1 MAQAPGGGKPDLDE
15 VRVKLELACAYA
27 EMGDEEGAREL
38 IDEVLREGDQP
49 LQAEARRLR
58 TLFGDRAGLEAF
70 RDAFR
75 KGAATHGDPDA
86 SALARAL
93 AFPDAEILRA
103 VLLAIRSQGG
113 DWSAAAGKALA
124 AGRYEADQLAFGL
137 HALGRLVGAA
147 AIARLPH
154 HGKKEV
160 EQGIAL
166 ALGRL
171 GDAPRAQGLEDAP
184 GIAQQ
189 ALAAYLGETHEQFG
203 MMMLRGLCARPH
215 DEAAFFEAIDGWP
228 REMRA
233 SLIEFLGRRGDA
245 RALGALDRQW
255 ARGNE
260 RAAVAKAAVAIGG
273 DRGARQ
279 LVDWLRHADAKG
291 NPVLREVLTGAA
303 EPLRSALA
311 CALEADEELCA
322 SAFDLYAG
330 LRGSAALAQA
340 MRLLR
345 SRLRAVRDQAVAAI
359 VAICAEGKGEAPVPA
374 LLGMLAAE
382 GEAPMREAILACLA
396 GVPDARA
403 VKPLADVLA
412 KGGREERQLAAAA
425 LARIPGADALSAL
438 GAATDSPQW
447 RVRLAAAN
455 GLGTRREAIALRA
468 LVRLAADPHPAV
480 RAAAEAAMTT
490 LRLRLTADDLPALR
504 EMSASPEPALAA
516 CARRLA
522 EELEGAARA
531 TSVAAKADAGPGAA
545 ATLEAM
551 CAAFGRH
558 LGAAR
563 VTLYEVAGDAIESV
577 VLPGLDLKR
586 TLKLPIDKS
595 SIAGFVA
602 ATRCTVNVAD
612 AYDERELAKID
623 PGLRFLA
630 EVDRRTG
637 FRTRQV
643 LAAPIVDVAS
653 GKLLGVLQA
662 LNRDGEGAFPPEA
675 VQAIGNFCHAFRPEL
690 ARRRGGDLPPANP
703 YRALVE
709 DGILSAAEWELAER
723 TARKRGL
730 DVDTVLAEDFKVPLA
745 VIGAALAR
753 HHRTGYRGFDA
764 AWAPPR
770 ELAKNLRREFSESSG
785 WLPLGE
791 EGGGIVVACVDPD
804 RTRLSGIV
812 GQIYPKRS
820 LVFTVTTWPDF
831 RRMLDRVF
839 GEAADEGDIGDLLG
853 ALDSDEPDVA
863 PPADASRTVPAPIR
877 DEVYFTATAPKRVA
891 AGASFVLDV
900 WAHLEGDREAV
911 LARAREERPGE
922 ALRAKTKG
930 SAAIERGKVLAVRV
944 SIADFGFEDE
954 DAMRWTG
961 RAGNCTF
968 GVPVPAGAAAGRHV
982 GVARFAVDGV
992 PVSRLHFE
1000 LEVGEADTARGDRS
1014 LSERRPSSAFASYA
1028 SEDRDE
1034 VLARIQGMQKLLPDL
1049 DVFLDIASLRAG
1061 ENWSERLEREIAERD
1076 AFFLFWSGRAAR
1088 SEWVEREWRMALR
1101 LKGLEAIDPVPLEPP
1116 AKAPPPRELGALHF
1130 NEWTLAYRSGPSA

>member
-75 KGAATHGDPDA
+75 KGAATHGDPHA

-113 DWSAAAGKALA
+113 DWSAAVGKALA

-279 LVDWLRHADAKG
+279 LVDWLRHADAKS
-291 NPVLREVLTGAA
+291 NPVLREVLAGAA

-311 CALEADEELCA
+311 SALEADEELCA
-322 SAFDLYAG
+322 VEFDLYAR
-330 LRGSAALAQA
+330 LRGGAAQA
-340 MRLLR
+340 KALGLLG
-345 SRLRAVRDQAVAAI
+345 SRLRAVR
-359 VAICAEGKGEAPVPA
+359 
-374 LLGMLAAE
+374 
-382 GEAPMREAILACLA
+382 EAILRHFAARPDPGAVDVLA
-396 GVPDARA
+396 GV
-403 VKPLADVLA
+403 LAS
-412 KGGREERQLAAAA
+412 GGREERQLAAAA
-425 LARIPGADALSAL
+425 LARIPGAEALNAL
-438 GAATDSPQW
+438 GAAADSPQW

-602 ATRCTVNVAD
+602 ATRRTVNVAD

-961 RAGNCTF
+961 KAGNCTF
-968 GVPVPAGAAAGRHV
+968 GVDVPAHATPGRHV

-1000 LEVGEADTARGDRS
+1000 LEVGEADAARGDRS
-1014 LSERRPSSAFASYA
+1014 LSERRPASAFASYA